1 MNAFDVDRKLAID
14 PQFLNELEHRHH
26 SDIASMAF
34 RFERPFVIEKFE
46 NFIQDLS
53 SKEKVYRSKGII
65 SIAGNPR
72 RAVFHGV
79 NNRFTIFWD
88 RLWEKSEVRESQVV
102 FIGKGLRREKIE
114 QSLTACLG

>member
-1 MNAFDVDRKLAID
+1 VDQKLTVD

-34 RFERPFVIEKFE
+34 KFDRPFVIEKFE
-46 NFIQDLS
+46 NFVQDLS
-53 SKEKVYRSKGII
+53 SREKVYRSKGII

-79 NNRFTIFWD
+79 NNRFTLFWD
-88 RLWEKSEVRESQVV
+88 RLWEKTESRQSQLV
-102 FIGKGLRREKIE
+102 FIGKGLHRESVEK
-114 QSLTACLG
+114 SLATCLAS